1 MFCGRMFRHAQPD
14 TVNEMIK
21 LLVATDL
28 SPRSAHAVQRAARLI
43 EKQGGGDWTLVHVV
57 DDEAPQDFVAEHVQR
72 VQRLLDEQA
81 QQLAAQ
87 TGSRPRVL
95 VSSGAVEPIIFEA
108 CLGMDADLLVVGSH
122 RKTPLRDFFLGTSV
136 ERLIRGSH
144 LPVLRVAQPAATD
157 YRHALAALDLSP
169 GAVQA
174 MTSAQRL
181 GLLDPQR
188 CTVLHALEP
197 FPRGMLTEAAIDHRL
212 LETQAEE
219 TLLTLLGNLHAAGMT
234 LPDGRVRVREG
245 EPLQVVAQELQE
257 VQADLLVIATHGRK
271 GLPRLLLGSVAATLL
286 AELPC
291 DILCVPP
298 RG

>member
-1 MFCGRMFRHAQPD
+1 MFRHAQPG

-28 SPRSAHAVQRAARLI
+28 SPRSAHAVERAARLI

-57 DDEAPQDFVAEHVQR
+57 DDDAPQDFVAEHVQR
-72 VQRLLDEQA
+72 VERLLDEQA

-87 TGSRPRVL
+87 TGSWPRVL
-95 VSSGAVEPIIFEA
+95 VNSGEVEPIIFEA
-108 CLGMDADLLVVGSH
+108 CLGMGADLLVVGCH

-144 LPVLRVAQPAATD
+144 LPVLRVAQPAAAD
-157 YRHALAALDLSP
+157 YRHTLAALDLSP

-174 MTSAQRL
+174 MASAERL

-197 FPRGMLTEAAIDHRL
+197 FPRGMLTEAAIDHHL
-212 LETQAEE
+212 LESQAKEA
-219 TLLTLLGNLHAAGMT
+219 LLSLLDNLNDAGLS
-234 LPDGRVRVREG
+234 LPEGCVRVREG
-245 EPLQVVAQELQE
+245 EARQVVAQELQE

-271 GLPRLLLGSVAATLL
+271 GLPRLMLGSVAGALL

-298 RG
+298 QG

>member
-1 MFCGRMFRHAQPD
+1 MFRHAQPD

-72 VQRLLDEQA
+72 VERLLDEQV

-122 RKTPLRDFFLGTSV
+122 RKTPLDRKSV
-136 ERLIRGSH
+136 
-144 LPVLRVAQPAATD
+144 V
-157 YRHALAALDLSP
+157 
-169 GAVQA
+169 
-174 MTSAQRL
+174 
-181 GLLDPQR
+181 
-188 CTVLHALEP
+188 
-197 FPRGMLTEAAIDHRL
+197 
-212 LETQAEE
+212 
-219 TLLTLLGNLHAAGMT
+219 
-234 LPDGRVRVREG
+234 
-245 EPLQVVAQELQE
+245 
-257 VQADLLVIATHGRK
+257 
-271 GLPRLLLGSVAATLL
+271 
-286 AELPC
+286 
-291 DILCVPP
+291 
-298 RG
+298 

>member
-1 MFCGRMFRHAQPD
+1 
-14 TVNEMIK
+14 MIK

-28 SPRSAHAVQRAARLI
+28 SQRSAHAVQRAARLVR
-43 EKQGGGDWTLVHVV
+43 KQGGGDWALVHVV
-57 DDEAPQDFVAEHVQR
+57 DDDAPKDFVAEHVRR
-72 VQRLLDEQA
+72 VERLLDEQA
-81 QQLAAQ
+81 QQLAEQ

-95 VSSGAVEPIIFEA
+95 VSSGTVESIILEA

-122 RKTPLRDFFLGTSV
+122 RKAPLRDFFLGTSV

-144 LPVLRVAQPAATD
+144 LPVLRVAHPAAAD

-174 MTSAQRL
+174 MTRAQRL
-181 GLLDPQR
+181 GLLDLQQ

-197 FPRGMLTEAAIDHRL
+197 LPMGVLAEAAIDHRL
-212 LETQAEE
+212 LETQADEV
-219 TLLTLLGNLHAAGMT
+219 LLTLLGNLHDAGLT
-234 LPDGRVRVREG
+234 LPDGCVRVREG
-245 EPLQVVAQELQE
+245 EPRQVIAQELQE

-271 GLPRLLLGSVAATLL
+271 GLPRLVLGSVAGALL

-298 RG
+298 QG

>member
-1 MFCGRMFRHAQPD
+1 MFRHAQLGK
-14 TVNEMIK
+14 VNEMIK

-28 SPRSAHAVQRAARLI
+28 SQRSAHAVERAARLI
-43 EKQGGGDWTLVHVV
+43 EKQGGGDWTLLHVV
-57 DDEAPQDFVAEHVQR
+57 DDDAPQDFVAEHVQR
-72 VQRLLDEQA
+72 VKRLLDEQA

-87 TGSRPRVL
+87 TDSRPRVL
-95 VSSGAVEPIIFEA
+95 VNSGEVEPIIFEA
-108 CLGMDADLLVVGSH
+108 CLGMGADLLVVGCH
-122 RKTPLRDFFLGTSV
+122 RKTPLRNFFLGTSV

-144 LPVLRVAQPAATD
+144 LPVLRVAQPAAAD

-174 MTSAQRL
+174 MISAERL

-197 FPRGMLTEAAIDHRL
+197 FPRGMLTEAAIDHHL
-212 LETQAEE
+212 LESQAKEA
-219 TLLTLLGNLHAAGMT
+219 LLSLLDNLNDAGLS
-234 LPDGRVRVREG
+234 LPEGCVRVREG
-245 EPLQVVAQELQE
+245 EARQVVAQELQE

-271 GLPRLLLGSVAATLL
+271 GLPRLLLGSVAGALL

-298 RG
+298 QG

>member
-1 MFCGRMFRHAQPD
+1 
-14 TVNEMIK
+14 MIK

-28 SPRSAHAVQRAARLI
+28 SPRSAHAVERAARLI

-57 DDEAPQDFVAEHVQR
+57 DDDAPQDFVAEHVQR
-72 VQRLLDEQA
+72 VKRLLDEQA

-95 VSSGAVEPIIFEA
+95 VNSGEVEPIIFEA
-108 CLGMDADLLVVGSH
+108 CLGMGADLLVVGCH

-144 LPVLRVAQPAATD
+144 LPVLRVAQPAAAD
-157 YRHALAALDLSP
+157 YRHTLAALDLSP

-174 MTSAQRL
+174 MASAERL

-197 FPRGMLTEAAIDHRL
+197 FPRGMLTEAAIDHHL
-212 LETQAEE
+212 LENQAKEA
-219 TLLTLLGNLHAAGMT
+219 LLSLLDNLNDAGLS
-234 LPDGRVRVREG
+234 LPEGCVRVREG
-245 EPLQVVAQELQE
+245 EARQVVAQELQE

-271 GLPRLLLGSVAATLL
+271 GLPRLVLGSVAAALL

-298 RG
+298 QG